1 MRMLA
6 EVQKDLKSANT
17 NLLQSTTSTG
27 TAENLSTNQSVN
39 NTQVKAKDDVVVH
52 YHINGNGVAG
62 IAVGFIFLIAVLI
75 GVQVMMAIF
84 VNTKTI
90 DEPLRMGRI
99 EH

>member
-1 MRMLA
+1 MLA
-6 EVQKDLKSANT
+6 EVKNNLNSANT
-17 NLLQSTTSTG
+17 NLIQSTTSTG
-27 TAENLSTNQSVN
+27 AAENSSTNQTAN
-39 NTQVKAKDDVVVH
+39 NTQVKAKDDDVVY